1 MFSIVAIL
9 VGKIKNKYLVALI
22 GWIIVVI
29 AALVMMPNVSQLV
42 RNKGNITLPSYT
54 ESQKAS
60 KIEKKANG
68 NKSVITYTV
77 VFKNGSGAKL
87 TPNQSTKIDNQLN
100 KLSNEKSLKIKKVMG
115 PSDNAQTKKQL
126 IAKDKTTQLAQVTV
140 KDDNAVGSQVKKLK
154 NQLKISGIKTYVT
167 GADALNDEFSTV
179 TEKGIQK
186 TEVIAIIFIFIVLIL
201 VFRSPIVPLIS
212 LLNVGVAF
220 VTSLSIVMN
229 LAEKVNFP
237 ISNFTQ
243 VFLVVVLFGIGT
255 DYNIL
260 LYNYFKGA
268 LARGL
273 SAKEAAHDAQKHGGR
288 TILYSGIS
296 VLIGFSVLSLAKF
309 SFYQSAVGVA
319 IGVLVLLAV
328 LLTLNMFFMQTLGKK
343 MFWPSKVSAGSGK
356 SHIWYGLSRAA
367 LAYPVVILG
376 IIAVAAVP
384 FLVNSNSTLNFNNAD
399 EVPDSY
405 QAKYGYKVIQSHFS
419 KGMSAPATIY
429 IQSKSKLTSQE
440 NLADIDKLTQY
451 LKQEPGVKTVTSATQ
466 PGGSKIKSMYLK
478 NQLVTITNG
487 LNTSTKGLEKIK
499 SGLNSASSQLQSA
512 NISGSVA
519 QVQELADGTSQLQ
532 AGAQQLSSGIDQY
545 TSGVS
550 TVNDGLQSANSQ
562 LPTLS
567 SGVSTLTSSSQQLTS
582 GLSQLQSQ
590 VSALSGQATQLLTLL
605 QSSGQ
610 DTSAAAGEISQ
621 LQSAISQL
629 SSGSSAVSSGM
640 NQLQGQIPT
649 LTSGMS
655 QLASGTNTLVASNST
670 LTSGGQSL
678 ATGSATVNSGVQQMN
693 TQLQQMSSQ
702 VTQLEEGL
710 VSADSGLETIA
721 KGNTTMKTYLD
732 GLRKSY
738 VGDTFYL
745 PKATIKSKTFKP
757 ALDAYMDNNRK
768 IATITLVF
776 KGDPNSETTSK
787 QLKTIQTDM
796 KAQLKHS
803 SLKNAKVAVGGE
815 TSQNN
820 DLRTLAN
827 GDFGRTALI
836 MTIGIGIALI
846 VVTESILQPM
856 TIIGTLL
863 LAYEA
868 ALGITRIFS
877 KSVLG
882 DNLLSWNTPFFTF
895 IMLMALGVDY
905 SIFLMVRFK
914 DEPMPDLKDRMLNA
928 ATAIGTVVISAAIIL
943 SGTFA
948 ALIPSG
954 VTTLIQ
960 VALGVIFGLIILVII
975 LPLTLSSL
983 ISLTKW
989 HDDRII
995 HRKKPEKKSA
1005 KKDDSE
1011 DAKTE

>member
-1 MFSIVAIL
+1 MR
-9 VGKIKNKYLVALI
+9 KWKNKYASALI
-22 GWIIVVI
+22 GWIIVVLVAII
-29 AALVMMPNVSQLV
+29 AMPNVSQLV
-42 RNKGNITLPSYT
+42 RNKGNITLPAYT

-60 KIEKKANG
+60 NIEKKANG
-68 NKSVITYTV
+68 NKSVRTYTV
-77 VFKNGSGAKL
+77 VFKNNGSGKL
-87 TPNQSTKIDNQLN
+87 TASQSDKIDEKLN
-100 KLSNEKSLKIKKVMG
+100 ELSNKKLLKISKVMG
-115 PSDNAQTKKQL
+115 PSDNAETKKQL
-126 IAKDKTTQLAQVTV
+126 IAKDKSTQLAQVTV
-140 KDDNAVGSQVKKLK
+140 KKNNSVGQQVKELQK
-154 NQLKISGIKTYVT
+154 QLNISGIKTYVT

-229 LAEKVNFP
+229 LAEKVDFP

-273 SAKEAAHDAQKHGGR
+273 SANEAAHDAQKHGGR

-328 LLTLNMFFMQTLGKK
+328 LLTLNMFFMQTLGSK
-343 MFWPSKVSAGSGK
+343 MFWPSKVTAGRGK
-356 SHIWYGLSRAA
+356 SRIWYGLSRTA

-376 IIAVAAVP
+376 IIAVCAVP
-384 FLVNSNSTLNFNNAD
+384 FLVNSSSTLNFNNAD
-399 EVPDSY
+399 EVPDTY
-405 QAKYGYKVIQSHFS
+405 QAKKGYEVIQDHFS
-419 KGMSAPATIY
+419 KGMSAPATVY
-429 IQSKSKLTSQE
+429 IEGSSKMTTQAKL
-440 NLADIDKLTQY
+440 AAIDDLTNY
-451 LKQEPGVKTVTSATQ
+451 LKKEPGIKTVTSATQ
-466 PGGSKIKSMYLK
+466 PGGSKIKNMYLK
-478 NQLVTITNG
+478 DQLVSITNG

-512 NISGSVA
+512 NISSSTA

-532 AGAQQLSSGIDQY
+532 AGAQQLSSGIDEY
-545 TSGVS
+545 TSSVS
-550 TVNDGLQSANSQ
+550 SVNSGLQSANSQ
-562 LPTLS
+562 LPTLT
-567 SGVSTLTSSSQQLTS
+567 SGVSTLSSSSSQLAS
-582 GLSQLQSQ
+582 GMAQLQSQ
-590 VSALSGQATQLLTLL
+590 VSSLSSQASQLLALM

-610 DTSAAAGEISQ
+610 DTTSAANSISQ
-621 LQSAISQL
+621 LQSSISQL
-629 SSGSSAVSSGM
+629 SAGSAAVSSGM
-640 NQLQGQIPT
+640 TQLQNQIPT
-649 LTSGMS
+649 LTSGVS
-655 QLASGTNTLVASNST
+655 TLASGTNTLNNSSAT
-670 LTSGGQSL
+670 LTSGGQSVASG
-678 ATGSATVNSGVQQMN
+678 ATTVNTGVQQMN
-693 TQLQQMSSQ
+693 TQLKQMSSE
-702 VTQLEEGL
+702 VTQLE
-710 VSADSGLETIA
+710 SGLSSA
-721 KGNTTMKTYLD
+721 SDGLDSLAAGNATMKTYLD

-745 PKATIKSKTFKP
+745 PKSTIKSKTFKP
-757 ALDAYMDNNRK
+757 ALDAYMSKDRK
-768 IATITLVF
+768 IAELTIVF
-776 KGDPNSETTSK
+776 KNDPNNATTSK
-787 QLKTIQTDM
+787 QLKTIQSDM
-796 KAQLKHS
+796 KSNLKHGA
-803 SLKNAKVAVGGE
+803 LKDAKVAVGGQ

-863 LAYEA
+863 LAYEM
-868 ALGITRIFS
+868 ALGLTRIFS
-877 KSVLG
+877 KFVLG

-948 ALIPSG
+948 ALMPSG

-960 VALGVIFGLIILVII
+960 VALGVIFGLIILVIF

-983 ISLTKW
+983 ISLTMW
-989 HDDRII
+989 HENRMN
-995 HRKKPEKKSA
+995 HVKTNKKTKSDGKKSP
-1005 KKDDSE
+1005 E
-1011 DAKTE
+1011 TE

>member
-1 MFSIVAIL
+1 MQKKLSRYVS
-9 VGKIKNKYLVALI
+9 ALI
-22 GWIIVVI
+22 GWIIVVVL
-29 AALVMMPNVSQLV
+29 ALVAMPNVSQLV

-60 KIEKKANG
+60 NIEKKANG
-68 NKSVITYTV
+68 NKSVRTYTV
-77 VFKNGSGAKL
+77 VFNNDNDSKFSSSQTEEINDKL
-87 TPNQSTKIDNQLN
+87 NE
-100 KLSNEKSLKIKKVMG
+100 LSNKKVLKITNVMG
-115 PSDNAQTKKQL
+115 PSDNAETKKQL
-126 IAKDKTTQLAQVTV
+126 IAKDKSTQLAQVTV
-140 KDDNAVGSQVKKLK
+140 KKNNSVGQQVSELQ

-167 GADALNDEFSTV
+167 GVDALNDAFSTV

-186 TEVIAIIFIFIVLIL
+186 TEVIAVIFIFIVLIL

-273 SAKEAAHDAQKHGGR
+273 SAKEASHDAQIHGGR

-319 IGVLVLLAV
+319 IGILILLAV
-328 LLTLNMFFMQTLGKK
+328 LLTLNMFFMQTLGEK
-343 MFWPSKVSAGSGK
+343 MFWPSKVSAGGGK

-367 LAYPVVILG
+367 LVYPVVILG
-376 IIAVAAVP
+376 IIAICAVP
-384 FLVNSNSTLNFNNAD
+384 FFINQDSTLNFNNAD
-399 EVPDSY
+399 EVPNTY
-405 QAKYGYKVIQSHFS
+405 QAKKGYEVIQDHFS
-419 KGMSAPATIY
+419 KGMSAPATVY
-429 IQSKSKLTSQE
+429 IEGNSKMTTQAKL
-440 NLADIDKLTQY
+440 AAIDDLTTY
-451 LKQEPGVKTVTSATQ
+451 LQKEPGVKTVTSATE
-466 PGGSKIKSMYLK
+466 PGGNKIKSMYLK
-478 NQLVTITNG
+478 NQLTTITDG

-499 SGLNSASSQLQSA
+499 SGLNSAGSQLQSA
-512 NISGSVA
+512 NISGSTA
-519 QVQELADGTSQLQ
+519 QVQELADGTSELQ
-532 AGAQQLSSGIDQY
+532 AGAQQLSSGINEY

-550 TVNDGLQSANSQ
+550 SVNSGLQSANSQ
-562 LPTLS
+562 LPALT
-567 SGVSTLTSSSQQLTS
+567 SGVSTLTSSSAQLAS
-582 GLSQLQSQ
+582 GMSQLQSQ
-590 VSALSGQATQLLTLL
+590 VSAISTQASQLLALM

-610 DTSAAAGEISQ
+610 STTQATSEMAQ
-621 LQSAISQL
+621 LQSSISQL
-629 SSGSSAVSSGM
+629 SAGSSAVSSGM
-640 NQLQGQIPT
+640 NQLQGQMPT

-655 QLASGTNTLVASNST
+655 TLASGTGTLAASSST
-670 LTSGGQSL
+670 LTSGGQSVASG
-678 ATGSATVNSGVQQMN
+678 ATTVNSGVQTMN
-693 TQLQQMSSQ
+693 TQLKQMSAQ
-702 VTQLEEGL
+702 VTELE
-710 VSADSGLETIA
+710 SGLTSASDGLDTLA

-745 PKATIKSKTFKP
+745 PKDTIKSKAFKP
-757 ALDAYMDNNRK
+757 ALDAYTGNHRK
-768 IATITLVF
+768 IAELTIVF
-776 KGDPNSETTSK
+776 KGDPNSDKTSQ

-796 KAQLKHS
+796 KARLKHGA
-803 SLKNAKVAVGGE
+803 LKNAKVAVGGQ

-827 GDFGRTALI
+827 GDFGRTATI

-863 LAYEA
+863 LAYEVS
-868 ALGITRIFS
+868 LGITRIFS
-877 KSVLG
+877 RMVLG
-882 DNLLSWNTPFFTF
+882 DNMLSWNTPFFTF

-960 VALGVIFGLIILVII
+960 VALGVIFGLVILVII

-983 ISLTKW
+983 ISLTMW
-989 HDDRII
+989 HENRMHRISKPKN
-995 HRKKPEKKSA
+995 KKKNNDEGSTDTA
-1005 KKDDSE
+1005 DSK
-1011 DAKTE
+1011 A

>member
-532 AGAQQLSSGIDQY
+532 AGAQQLASGIDQY

>member
-1 MFSIVAIL
+1 MR
-9 VGKIKNKYLVALI
+9 KIKNKYILALIAWIVVVVVALVA
-22 GWIIVVI
+22 
-29 AALVMMPNVSQLV
+29 MPNVSQLV

-54 ESQKAS
+54 ESQKAAN
-60 KIEKKANG
+60 IEKKANG
-68 NKSVITYTV
+68 NKSVRTYTV
-77 VFKNGSGAKL
+77 VFNNNSD
-87 TPNQSTKIDNQLN
+87 T
-100 KLSNEKSLKIKKVMG
+100 KLSASQSRSINRKLNELSNRKVLKIQSVMG
-115 PSDNAQTKKQL
+115 PSDNAETKKQL
-126 IAKDKTTQLAQVTV
+126 IAKDKSTQLAQVTV
-140 KDDNAVGSQVKKLK
+140 KKNNLVGQQVKELQR
-154 NQLKISGIKTYVT
+154 QLNISGIKTYVT

-186 TEVIAIIFIFIVLIL
+186 TEVIAVIFIFIVLIL

-229 LAEKVNFP
+229 LAQKIDFP

-268 LARGL
+268 LSRGL
-273 SAKEAAHDAQKHGGR
+273 SAHDAAHDAQIHGGR

-309 SFYQSAVGVA
+309 SFYRSAVGVA

-328 LLTLNMFFMQTLGKK
+328 LLTLNMFFMQTLGEK
-343 MFWPSKVSAGSGK
+343 MFWPSKVTAGGGK
-356 SHIWYGLSRAA
+356 SRIWYGLSRAA
-367 LAYPVVILG
+367 LTYPVVILG
-376 IIAVAAVP
+376 IIAIAAVP
-384 FLVNSNSTLNFNNAD
+384 FLVNTNQTLNFNNAD
-399 EVPDSY
+399 EVPDTY
-405 QAKYGYKVIQSHFS
+405 QAKKGYEVIQDHFS
-419 KGMSAPATIY
+419 KGMSAPATVY
-429 IQSKSKLTSQE
+429 IQGSSKMTSQE
-440 NLADIDKLTQY
+440 KLAAIDDLTNY
-451 LKQEPGVKTVTSATQ
+451 LQKEPGVKTVTSATQ

-478 NQLVTITNG
+478 NQLVSITNG

-499 SGLNSASSQLQSA
+499 SGLTSASTQLQSA
-512 NISGSVA
+512 NLSGSTA
-519 QVQELADGTSQLQ
+519 QVQELADGTSELQ
-532 AGAQQLSSGIDQY
+532 TGAQQLSSGINEY

-550 TVNDGLQSANSQ
+550 SVNSGLQSANSQ
-562 LPTLS
+562 LPTLT
-567 SGVSTLTSSSQQLTS
+567 SGVSTLNSSSAQLAS
-582 GLSQLQSQ
+582 GMSQLQSQ
-590 VSALSGQATQLLTLL
+590 VSSISSQATQLMALL

-610 DTSAAAGEISQ
+610 DTTSAQAELSQ
-621 LQSAISQL
+621 LQSSISQL
-629 SSGSSAVSSGM
+629 SSGSSAISSGM
-640 NQLQGQIPT
+640 SQLNGQMPT

-655 QLASGTNTLVASNST
+655 TLASGTNTLNNSSAT
-670 LTSGGQSL
+670 LTSGGASV
-678 ATGSATVNSGVQQMN
+678 ASGASTVNSGVQAMN
-693 TQLQQMSSQ
+693 TQLKQMSSK
-702 VTQLEEGL
+702 VTQLE
-710 VSADSGLETIA
+710 SGLSSANDGLDTLA
-721 KGNTTMKTYLD
+721 AGNSTMKTYLD
-732 GLRKSY
+732 SLRKSY
-738 VGDTFYL
+738 VGNTFYL
-745 PKATIKSKTFKP
+745 PKDTIKSSAFKP
-757 ALDAYMDNNRK
+757 ALDAYMSKNRK
-768 IATITLVF
+768 IAELTIVF
-776 KGDPNSETTSK
+776 KGDPNNETTSK
-787 QLKTIQTDM
+787 QLKTIQSDM
-796 KAQLKHS
+796 KSQLKHGA
-803 SLKNAKVAVGGE
+803 LKNAKVAVGGE

-863 LAYEA
+863 LAYEVS
-868 ALGITRIFS
+868 LGITRVFS
-877 KSVLG
+877 KFVLG

-983 ISLTKW
+983 ISLMRW
-989 HDDRII
+989 HEKRMYSV
-995 HRKKPEKKSA
+995 KKPAKQAKSDNDDEA
-1005 KKDDSE
+1005 KP
-1011 DAKTE
+1011 KTE

>member
-1 MFSIVAIL
+1 MR
-9 VGKIKNKYLVALI
+9 KINNKYAAALI
-22 GWIIVVI
+22 GWIIVVLI
-29 AALVMMPNVSQLV
+29 AVFAMPNVSQLV

-54 ESQKAS
+54 ESQQAS

-68 NKSVITYTV
+68 NKSVRTYTV
-77 VFKNGSGAKL
+77 VFDNKSSGKL
-87 TPNQSTKIDNQLN
+87 TKSQSDKINTKLN
-100 KLSNEKSLKIKKVMG
+100 ELSNKKLLKITNVMG
-115 PSDNAQTKKQL
+115 PSDNTETKKQL
-126 IAKDKTTQLAQVTV
+126 IAKDKATQLAQVTV
-140 KDDNAVGSQVKKLK
+140 KKNNSVGQQVKELQK
-154 NQLKISGIKTYVT
+154 QLQVSGIKTYVT
-167 GADALNDEFSTV
+167 GSDALNDEFSTV

-229 LAEKVNFP
+229 LAQKVDFP

-273 SAKEAAHDAQKHGGR
+273 SASEAAWDAEKHGGR

-309 SFYQSAVGVA
+309 SFYRSAVGVA

-328 LLTLNMFFMQTLGKK
+328 LLTLNMFFMQILGEK
-343 MFWPSKVSAGSGK
+343 MFWPSKVTAGGGK
-356 SHIWYGLSRAA
+356 SRIWYGLSRTA
-367 LAYPVVILG
+367 LAYPVVIIG
-376 IIAVAAVP
+376 IIAIAAVP
-384 FLVNSNSTLNFNNAD
+384 FLVNSSSTLNFNNAD
-399 EVPDSY
+399 EIPDTY
-405 QAKYGYKVIQSHFS
+405 QAKKGYEVIQRHFS
-419 KGMSAPATIY
+419 KGMSAPATVY
-429 IQSKSKLTSQE
+429 IESSSKMTTQAKL
-440 NLADIDKLTQY
+440 AAIDDLTNY
-451 LKQEPGVKTVTSATQ
+451 LQKEPGVKTVTSATQ
-466 PGGSKIKSMYLK
+466 PGGNKIKSMYLK
-478 NQLVTITNG
+478 NQLVSITKG
-487 LNTSTKGLEKIK
+487 LDTSTKGLEKIK

-512 NISGSVA
+512 NISGSTA
-519 QVQELADGTSQLQ
+519 QVQELADGTSELQ
-532 AGAQQLSSGIDQY
+532 AGAQELSSGVDEY
-545 TSGVS
+545 TAGVS
-550 TVNDGLQSANSQ
+550 SVNSGLQSANSQ
-562 LPTLS
+562 LPTLT
-567 SGVSTLTSSSQQLTS
+567 SGVSTLTSSSEQLSS
-582 GLSQLQSQ
+582 GMSQLQSQ
-590 VSALSGQATQLLTLL
+590 VSSLSTQASQLMALL

-610 DTSAAAGEISQ
+610 DTSTTASEITQ
-621 LQSAISQL
+621 LQTAISQL
-629 SSGSSAVSSGM
+629 STGSSTLSSGM
-640 NQLQGQIPT
+640 SQLNNQIPT

-655 QLASGTNTLVASNST
+655 TLASGTNTLVNSNST
-670 LTSGGQSL
+670 LTGGASSVASG
-678 ATGSATVNSGVQQMN
+678 ATTVNSGVQQMN
-693 TQLQQMSSQ
+693 TQLKQMSSE
-702 VTQLEEGL
+702 VTELE
-710 VSADSGLETIA
+710 SGLSSANDGLDSIA
-721 KGNTTMKTYLD
+721 AGNTTMKTYLD

-745 PKATIKSKTFKP
+745 PKNTIKSEAFKP
-757 ALDAYMDNNRK
+757 ALDTYMNKDRK
-768 IATITLVF
+768 IAQLTIVF

-787 QLKTIQTDM
+787 QLKTIQSDM
-796 KAQLKHS
+796 KAQLKHGA
-803 SLKNAKVAVGGE
+803 LKGSKVAVGGQ

-820 DLRTLAN
+820 DLRKLAN

-863 LAYEA
+863 LAYEVSM
-868 ALGITRIFS
+868 GITRMFS
-877 KSVLG
+877 KLVLG

-960 VALGVIFGLIILVII
+960 VALGVIFGLIILVVI
-975 LPLTLSSL
+975 LPLTLSAL
-983 ISLTKW
+983 ISMTMW
-989 HDDRII
+989 HEKRLYRI
-995 HRKKPEKKSA
+995 KTPSNEKS
-1005 KKDDSE
+1005 DNDS
-1011 DAKTE
+1011 TETEK